1 MAITKNNGRQWPLSA
16 RVEFTFA
23 DFNDGAVTATTV
35 FEALDLPAGSIVTGG
50 ALVITT
56 AFVGPTA
63 ATASVGDTSSAAR
76 YLADTSLLAAALT
89 PLVPTGF
96 ENTLGLSVDLDV
108 AMSVAPATA
117 GEGYLEVQYII
128 VNRANEN
135 QP

>member
-23 DFNDGAVTATTV
+23 DLNAGAITATTV
-35 FEALDLPAGSIVTGG
+35 FEALDLPVGAIVTGG
-50 ALVITT
+50 QLVVTT

-63 ATASVGDTSSAAR
+63 ATASVGDTAAAAR
-76 YLADTSLLAAALT
+76 YLADTDLKTEARTA
-89 PLVPTGF
+89 LVPTGY

-108 AMSVAPATA
+108 AMSVAVATA
-117 GEGYLEVQYII
+117 GAAYLEVQYII
-128 VNRANEN
+128 TSRANEN